1 MAAMSDTS
9 SLRRSVSL
17 PFLVLYGVGTM
28 VGGGFYALLGKITG
42 DAGSAT
48 PLAFLLSGLLALLSA
63 CAFAEMAS
71 RHPVSAG
78 EARYVEKGLGWPRI
92 GALVGWLVIL
102 TGIVSA
108 AALGVATAGFL
119 RDMFPVLPQPV
130 AIAGVILLLGAIAAW
145 GISQSVAV
153 VALISVI
160 QIAALVYVLGVNVES
175 LAGLPDRWPELVPG
189 TAAGIGWLGVFS
201 GAFLAFYA
209 FVGFEDMVNIA
220 EEVKDVR
227 RTLPAAIFISVIL
240 TTALYVV
247 VSMAAVLSVPLDRLA
262 EAKTPIA
269 ELVSGRYSE
278 TGIWAVSLLT
288 GFNSALVQ
296 IVMVARVGY
305 GLADRHQAPRA
316 FGKINRVTRTPVIAT
331 AAGTGVVLALALFF
345 PLKTLANLTSG
356 IILVVFALVNLALVR
371 TKRDDPDPEG
381 EGPRFPIWLPL
392 TGLAVT
398 VLVLGFKLSLLV
410 M

>member
-1 MAAMSDTS
+1 MAAMGDTS

-42 DAGSAT
+42 DAASAT

-63 CAFAEMAS
+63 CAFAEMSS

-92 GALVGWLVIL
+92 GALVGWLVIA

-119 RDMFPVLPQPV
+119 RDMFPVIPQSA

-145 GISQSVAV
+145 GINQSVAV

-160 QIAALVYVLGVNVES
+160 QIAALVFALGVNAES
-175 LAGLPDRWPELVPG
+175 LTELPQRWRELVPG
-189 TAAGIGWLGVFS
+189 SAAGVGWIGVFS

-227 RTLPAAIFISVIL
+227 RTLPAAILISLVL

-247 VSMAAVLSVPLDRLA
+247 VSTVAVLSVPLDDLA
-262 EAKTPIA
+262 AAKTPIA

-278 TGIWAVSLLT
+278 TGVWAVSLLT

-296 IVMVARVGY
+296 IVMVARVAY
-305 GLADRHQAPRA
+305 GLAKRDHAPAA
-316 FGKINRVTRTPVIAT
+316 FAKISGVTRTPVVAT
-331 AAGTGVVLALALFF
+331 AAGTGVILALALFL
-345 PLKTLANLTSG
+345 PLTTLANVTSG
-356 IILVVFALVNLALVR
+356 IILAVFALVNLALWR

-381 EGPRFPIWLPL
+381 EGPRFPIWLPVA
-392 TGLAVT
+392 GFVAT
-398 VLVLGFKLSLLV
+398 VLVLGFKLWLV
-410 M
+410 FE